1 MFDRLS
7 TRLQSAFRNL
17 RGYGRISEKN
27 VQDALREVRM
37 ALLEA
42 DVHYATAK
50 EFIERVNTKSVGAEV
65 LESVTPGQQI
75 IKAIHDELVALL
87 GGEQQDFNLSAIPS
101 EVMLLGLH
109 MVFFVHNPKRFA
121 FILSLM
127 IIFLGVVVL
136 LALIDVIEIARKN
149 LTGKRDTFRDTLGD
163 DAFIHELGRRVNNEQ
178 ENERSGKET

>member
-1 MFDRLS
+1 MPQNMPDIKPEK
-7 TRLQSAFRNL
+7 TIG
-17 RGYGRISEKN
+17 GYMM
-27 VQDALREVRM
+27 DALREAHAWRP
-37 ALLEA
+37 ASFYLL
-42 DVHYATAK
+42 
-50 EFIERVNTKSVGAEV
+50 
-65 LESVTPGQQI
+65 L
-75 IKAIHDELVALL
+75 
-87 GGEQQDFNLSAIPS
+87 AIPL
-101 EVMLLGLH
+101 VMLLGLH